1 MNCLLAKVKTKT
13 RTATFRKILSGA
25 EIYTMPENLYNA
37 IDYNPATL
45 LGEDEWYKIENFL
58 GTPYYLDLLTSE
70 FSSVDYDKLGREEF
84 FMIDYLC
91 SFQDEIYYF
100 QNISKSNLQPKKMIH
115 FGDDYKYV
123 KDGMIINVNGMADAI
138 YVKNGDVLYFTS
150 LSRIS
155 CIFKGIGKLYREAT
169 NEETEKF
176 LNNEFIYCLDN
187 FDASCVKTANRKRI
201 AMAMDTLKKFSSSEK
216 KKVFKYIGNYSQIY
230 DSEQKRFNISSEE
243 DLRLLL
249 WGIEQRFYTTVVGNE
264 KRAANSII
272 SLG

>member
-1 MNCLLAKVKTKT
+1 MNCLLAKVKTGT

-25 EIYTMPENLYNA
+25 EIYTMPENLCDA

-45 LGEDEWYKIENFL
+45 LGEDEWYKIENFSE
-58 GTPYYLDLLTSE
+58 TPYYLDMLASE
-70 FSSVDYDKLGREEF
+70 FSSVDYDKLDREEF
-84 FMIDYLC
+84 FKIDYLC
-91 SFQDEIYYF
+91 SFQDDIYFF

-115 FGDDYKYV
+115 LGDDYKYV
-123 KDGMIINVNGMADAI
+123 KDGMIININGTADAI
-138 YVKNGDVLYFTS
+138 YMKNGDVLYFTN

-155 CIFKGIGKLYREAT
+155 YIFKRIGELYREAT

-176 LNNEFIYCLDN
+176 LNNKFIYCLNN

-201 AMAMDTLKKFSSSEK
+201 AMAMDTLKKFSNSEK
-216 KKVFKYIGNYSQIY
+216 NKVFKYIGNYSQIY